1 MAIEDSDPG
10 IRIYLREIGKIRLL
24 TQQEE
29 IDLAARIKKGD
40 REARALMI
48 KANLR
53 LVVKIAH
60 DYKGLGLPVLDLV
73 SEGNIGLMKAVERF
87 DPAKGGKL
95 STYAAWWIK
104 QSIKRALAN
113 QSKTIRLPVHL
124 VDKISKMNRVSS
136 QMSEELGREPTDD
149 ELAEEIGLSPR
160 TVSQLKTVAIRP
172 SSLNA
177 PIGDDDSTEFGE
189 MVGDEDA
196 RTPFEFL
203 EDRNLRDELPD
214 LLATLDDRE
223 RTIIFQ
229 RFGLDGAKP
238 RTLEEVGKKLGVTR
252 ERIRQVQNIA
262 LVKLRRAL
270 SKKETPLPTS

>member
-1 MAIEDSDPG
+1 
-10 IRIYLREIGKIRLL
+10 
-24 TQQEE
+24 
-29 IDLAARIKKGD
+29 
-40 REARALMI
+40 
-48 KANLR
+48 
-53 LVVKIAH
+53 
-60 DYKGLGLPVLDLV
+60 
-73 SEGNIGLMKAVERF
+73 
-87 DPAKGGKL
+87 
-95 STYAAWWIK
+95 
-104 QSIKRALAN
+104 
-113 QSKTIRLPVHL
+113 
-124 VDKISKMNRVSS
+124 
-136 QMSEELGREPTDD
+136 
-149 ELAEEIGLSPR
+149 
-160 TVSQLKTVAIRP
+160 
-172 SSLNA
+172 
-177 PIGDDDSTEFGE
+177 

-270 SKKETPLPTS
+270 SKKETPLPTN